1 MEHGLFERFPTHSK
15 NSASSRVSSVTV
27 AAGIIAHVSP
37 LSYRSSDYPYRH
49 GHSTGDRKG
58 FEESTE
64 TVIDPSPTTT
74 DDLPWLPGV
83 LKHVPWLGL
92 CALGISISCMAVS
105 IAVLFWSDGRP
116 VTSWWIQPTVFLAA
130 ASATANV
137 TLKFALAEGVT
148 ISWWYRALR
157 GGDLGDLHRYW
168 SFGTIN
174 LSSTQYPRLTT
185 LLLAQG
191 TIYGQ
196 S

>member
-1 MEHGLFERFPTHSK
+1 MEHGLYERFPTRSK
-15 NSASSRVSSVTV
+15 DSASSRISSNT
-27 AAGIIAHVSP
+27 ASARTIAHVSP
-37 LSYRSSDYPYRH
+37 LSYGSSDYPYRH